1 VPTKLIV
8 PDAAVGLDM
17 TNFVLLFQIIRIM
30 KKWPP
35 LLYLFFALSSAAS
48 CQSAKNKELIVGDT
62 IPAFSLP
69 DQDGKIFNSTDHLGK
84 RYLVIFF
91 YPKDESMVCTK
102 EACSFRD
109 RYADLVKAGAIIVG
123 INGGSIDSHKQFQQH
138 DKLPYPLLSDS
149 ANKVLQAFGV
159 PKQFFMTG
167 RKTLVID
174 KANTIV
180 FTYQSALKGSRHAEA
195 ALAFLQK
202 HAGQT
207 AP

>member
-1 VPTKLIV
+1 
-8 PDAAVGLDM
+8 
-17 TNFVLLFQIIRIM
+17 M
-30 KKWPP
+30 KKCLP

-48 CQSAKNKELIVGDT
+48 CQSAKNKELIVGDM

-84 RYLVIFF
+84 CYLVIFF

-109 RYADLVKAGAIIVG
+109 RYADLVKAGAVIVG

-174 KANTIV
+174 KANKIV
-180 FTYQSALKGSRHAEA
+180 FTYQSSLKGSRHAEE

-202 HAGQT
+202 NAGQT